1 MDNHE
6 ILSEFCIPE
15 SELDAA
21 LEIGDYGRLS
31 LSVEVI
37 GRVNGMVMF
46 RKHKK
51 ATVEGNFKPE
61 GAKDMRERLLEKQ
74 DKTEDAVDPND
85 KPTEE

>member
-21 LEIGDYGRLS
+21 LEIGDFGKLGIT
-31 LSVEVI
+31 VEVI
-37 GRVNGMVMF
+37 GRINGMVVF

-51 ATVEGNFKPE
+51 ATPEGNFKPE
-61 GAKDMRERLLEKQ
+61 GAKDIRERLLEKQ
-74 DKTEDAVDPND
+74 DAEEDATDPND
-85 KPTEE
+85 NPEE